1 MQSNLLRAKM
11 TEAGYTQRSLAS
23 ELKMSPTTL
32 NLTLS
37 GKRKFRLDEAEK
49 ICAILSISDPQEKIR
64 IFFP

>member
-37 GKRKFRLDEAEK
+37 GKRAIRLDEAEK
-49 ICAILSISDPQEKIR
+49 ICTILDISDPQEKIR
-64 IFFP
+64 IFLP